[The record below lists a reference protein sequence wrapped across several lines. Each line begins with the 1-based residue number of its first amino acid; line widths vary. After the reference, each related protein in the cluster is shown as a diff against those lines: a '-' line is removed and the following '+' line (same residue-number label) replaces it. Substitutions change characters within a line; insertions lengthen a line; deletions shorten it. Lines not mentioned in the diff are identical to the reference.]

1 MDALRDLVRHVLN
14 VSIEEIA
21 EDELAA
27 FFYALA
33 DQDQNGEGRSGGGAW
48 SFYKILGLLESDYQ
62 RQQEQPRKS
71 RERHGGSGGR
81 SRSRT
86 PTKGRSRKKAVAAEP
101 FQGPPWRPPSTKD
114 IGWRTP
120 GRIMP

>member
-48 SFYKILGLLESDYQ
+48 SFYKILGLLESDHQ
-62 RQQEQPRKS
+62 RQQEQEIDDYVRFHKPAHHLRL
-71 RERHGGSGGR
+71 ERLRGR
-81 SRSRT
+81 LLVEEAPTSPT
-86 PTKGRSRKKAVAAEP
+86 PERLLES
-101 FQGPPWRPPSTKD
+101 
-114 IGWRTP
+114 
-120 GRIMP
+120 